1 MIGHTLLERAYRAKL
16 RQAMLREGV
25 SIISNDCWGGQA
37 YKYAGIPYNT
47 PFVGLFMMAPCYIS
61 LLSDLQR
68 HLQHSRFEFIPESR
82 YEQANAYR
90 QQKQWM
96 YPIGILNGEMEVH
109 FMHFK
114 TADEALTKWTQR
126 SERVNFGNLAVKFDS
141 AKDGADPG
149 SVSLFDELP
158 FRKRLVVSNPDT
170 CTSLDYG
177 ICCENWAM
185 DGAKMFR
192 RAHGQMD
199 MLDWLSDGRVHM
211 TLKSRFINKF
221 IVERSQQLL

>member
-1 MIGHTLLERAYRAKL
+1 MMRD
-16 RQAMLREGV
+16 GV

-47 PFVGLFMMAPCYIS
+47 PFVGLFMMAPCYLR
-61 LLSDLQR
+61 LLSDLQK
-68 HLQHSRFEFIPESR
+68 HLTHSRFEFVPESR
-82 YEQANAYR
+82 YEQANAHR

-96 YPIGILNGEMEVH
+96 YPIGILNGEMEIH
-109 FMHFK
+109 FMHYK
-114 TADEALTKWTQR
+114 SADEAQAKWMQR
-126 SERVNFGNLAVKFDS
+126 SERINFGNLAVKFDC
-141 AKDGADPG
+141 AKDGADHE
-149 SVSLFDELP
+149 SIRLFDELP

-177 ICCENWAM
+177 ICCDNWVM

-192 RAHGQMD
+192 RAHARMD

-211 TLKSRFINKF
+211 TLKSRFINGV
-221 IVERSQQLL
+221 IVEPSQQLL